1 MKIDL
6 WMDRENKKINPVLF
20 SDTAEALAK
29 ELADDCRNNK
39 KRLNKI
45 SQIRKF
51 YDEVI
56 RLNMASKGKNAD
68 WDSILPMI
76 NMIIAKTAYAK
87 GRNLISNNFLLFI
100 KSEVVSSELKKG
112 FDEVEDFTTN
122 KIQLSD
128 ANDFLSE
135 LKSAY

>member
-100 KSEVVSSELKKG
+100 KSSIKQIKTPEDLAVFANFFEAFYG
-112 FDEVEDFTTN
+112 FY
-122 KIQLSD
+122 KLYCP
-128 ANDFLSE
+128 AN
-135 LKSAY
+135 

>member
-100 KSEVVSSELKKG
+100 KSSIKQIKTPEDLTVFANFFEAFYG
-112 FDEVEDFTTN
+112 FY
-122 KIQLSD
+122 KLHCP
-128 ANDFLSE
+128 AN
-135 LKSAY
+135 